1 MANYRLCIVKPNESS
16 YSETFINAHIDRL
29 KGDIRVLYGG
39 AFPVYDENHQFL
51 IKSKTGLLSYL
62 LQKRLFKK
70 LEIPVRTKA
79 LADYLKTEKIEV
91 VLAEYGYVG
100 AMICEACKLAA
111 VPLIIHFHG
120 ADAHH
125 RKTVAKYK
133 ALYKNA
139 FKYAEA
145 IVVVSNDMLNSVLSL
160 GADREKIVLNP
171 YGVNTEMF
179 TPVSVLKSEPNFL
192 AIGRFVDKKSPLST
206 VNAFNET
213 VKKVP
218 EARLWMVGDG
228 PLLID
233 AKQLSQKLKLSN
245 NITFTGVLNSSEILR
260 LMQSMRC
267 FVQHSV
273 TASDGDMEGTP
284 NTILEA
290 SAAGL
295 PIVSTRHAGIKEAVI
310 EGENGFL
317 VEEHDYRS
325 MAARM
330 IELAESPQLASKL
343 GQNGRQHII
352 RNYNIS
358 EQIVKLDM
366 LIARTVSNI
375 KSPK

>member
-1 MANYRLCIVKPNESS
+1 MANYRLCIVKPNKSS

-51 IKSKTGLLSYL
+51 IKSKKGLLIYL

-79 LADYLKTEKIEV
+79 LADYLKTKKIEV

-125 RKTVAKYK
+125 RETVDKYK

-179 TPVSVLKSEPNFL
+179 TPVNVLKSEPNFL

-228 PLLID
+228 PLLIE

-245 NITFTGVLNSSEILR
+245 NITFTGVLNASEILS

-310 EGENGFL
+310 EGETGFL

-330 IELAESPQLASKL
+330 IELAESPQLASTL

-352 RNYNIS
+352 QNYNITQ
-358 EQIVKLDM
+358 QIAKLDM

-375 KSPK
+375 KSPE